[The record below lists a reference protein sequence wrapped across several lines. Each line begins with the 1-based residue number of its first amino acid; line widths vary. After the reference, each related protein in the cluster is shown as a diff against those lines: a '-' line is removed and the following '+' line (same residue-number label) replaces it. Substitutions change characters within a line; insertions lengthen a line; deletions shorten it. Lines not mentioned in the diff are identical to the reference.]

1 MNADDVR
8 ALWARFVDGEELP
21 AAEQAALVAALEAD
35 AELRAALL
43 EDVQLDGAL
52 RALADARR
60 IDDTFVATVADALTR
75 ERDATRFV
83 RKVEQRL
90 AEPPPEPAGTRQ
102 SGSGFHRVSRR
113 FVRRSGASD
122 AGVKAALVAAGAL
135 FAVLLLA
142 GLQSRPPQLGKV
154 VPPPVPPRTLPRAPE
169 PEEPRPSTPV
179 PHPEPPRAP
188 ESPKRTPKAPESP
201 EFRDPKPLE
210 VPAPKAFAKTPE
222 LPSPPVVPAPPP
234 TVAEGAAPIVLGPRV
249 LSVVDQVYYLGGQKR
264 VEIGQVLAFGQEIY
278 TVGHGEARLRYD
290 DGTTVDV
297 RPESNVQDRSDA
309 RGLHLVLVSGSIG
322 ADIKKQ
328 PEGRPM
334 LFETAHAVAT
344 ILGTKI
350 RLSSSTNPAIG
361 ATLDVDEGKV
371 RFQRLSDKAAADVE
385 AGQSVTA
392 STSVQ
397 TLKSRISFPQEFT
410 IRFGPSDAPRADRV
424 YLDSGAPFSSAKG
437 YGWDPILDG
446 GTVPNAKQPDG
457 SPVKTGRLPAWKY
470 DAANPKQTR
479 EDLKSS
485 CVVAGWGEHFES
497 WKIEL
502 ANGRYWVEVCVGDY
516 TFEQGPHH
524 VAVEGRQVVDQKV
537 SRVPS
542 KPFWVLED
550 VVDVTD
556 GELNL
561 KVGGYKAPKKS
572 VDTSKDTLLNYLRIR
587 RVTTPK

>member
-1 MNADDVR
+1 MNADEIR
-8 ALWARFVDGEELP
+8 GLWARFVDGEELP
-21 AAEQAALVAALEAD
+21 AAEQAALVAGLEAD

-60 IDDTFVATVADALTR
+60 DGDAFTATVADALST

-113 FVRRSGASD
+113 FLRRAGASD
-122 AGVKAALVAAGAL
+122 AGLKAALVAAGAF

-142 GLQSRPPQLGKV
+142 GLLSKPPQRGRGG
-154 VPPPVPPRTLPRAPE
+154 PPLAPRTLPRVPE
-169 PEEPRPSTPV
+169 PEEPRTNPPAPRS
-179 PHPEPPRAP
+179 EPPREA
-188 ESPKRTPKAPESP
+188 ETPKRVPKAPEGP
-201 EFRDPKPLE
+201 EYRTPEPLE
-210 VPAPKAFAKTPE
+210 VPAPKAVAKTPE
-222 LPSPPVVPAPPP
+222 VPVPPAVPAPAPLP
-234 TVAEGAAPIVLGPRV
+234 VTRAEGEAPIAPGPRV
-249 LSVVDQVYYLGGQKR
+249 TSVVDQVYYVGGQTR
-264 VEIGQVLAFGQEIY
+264 VESGHVLAHGQEIY
-278 TVGHGEARLRYD
+278 TVGRGEARLRYE
-290 DGTTVDV
+290 DGTTIDV
-297 RPESNVQDRSDA
+297 RPDSFVQDRSDA
-309 RGLHLVLVSGSIG
+309 RGLRLQLRSGFIA

-334 LFETAHAVAT
+334 LFETPHAVAM

-350 RLSSSTNPAIG
+350 RLSSG
-361 ATLDVDEGKV
+361 AGSTLDVDEGKV
-371 RFQRLSDKAAADVE
+371 RFQRLSDKAAVEVE

-392 STSVQ
+392 SAAVRD
-397 TLKSRISFPQEFT
+397 LKPRISFPQEFT
-410 IRFGPSDAPRADRV
+410 IRFGPADAPRADRV
-424 YLDSGAPFSSAKG
+424 YLDSGAPFSPAKG
-437 YGWDPILDG
+437 YGWDPVLDG

-457 SPVKTGRLPAWKY
+457 SPVRTGRLPAWKY

-502 ANGRYWVEVCVGDY
+502 PNGRYWVEVCVGDY

-550 VVDVTD
+550 VVEVAD

-572 VDTSKDTLLNYLRIR
+572 VDTSKDTLLNYLKIK
-587 RVTTPK
+587 RVSAK